1 MYGKTDERIRRYEGI
16 ASELEGSASSRAGVV
31 ADKMRRGLKS
41 DFDNEIVRIRARIKE
56 LLKGEPE
63 DRELLETVLKAADM
77 AIVGKR
83 QSPHIKRRTKVN
95 SDASAE
101 FEKRKKELNE
111 AIERNRELM
120 EGIDSDEEYLALTH
134 LKELIVA
141 FEKLI
146 KANSE
151 FSKKA
156 KNDMVAAYHKH
167 IPVLNSVRM
176 DYLQKTGKKHEGI
189 KNH

>member
-16 ASELEGSASSRAGVV
+16 ASKLEGSASSRAGVV

-56 LLKGEPE
+56 ILKGEPE
-63 DRELLETVLKAADM
+63 DRELLETVLEAADM
-77 AIVGKR
+77 AIDGKR
-83 QSPHIKRRTKVN
+83 KSSHIKRRTKVN

-111 AIERNRELM
+111 AIEQNRKRM

-146 KANSE
+146 KSNGE

-176 DYLQKTGKKHEGI
+176 NYLQKTGKKHGDI
-189 KNH
+189 KKN